1 MLLKHIFDNPNNLKS
16 MIFSVGKLFSILNS
30 FPNGTD
36 FLFVW
41 LKYLSITDVSLDN
54 VRKVLIENLSE
65 KGDNLAMTLAET
77 LERKGEERGIEKGK
91 EIGKEIGEK
100 IGKEIGRIESK
111 TEMAEK
117 MLKKGLDV
125 QFISEVSELSIE
137 DIEKLNPNI

>member
-1 MLLKHIFDNPNNLKS
+1 MIKPFLFFDYIPIFFDY
-16 MIFSVGKLFSILNS
+16 I
-30 FPNGTD
+30 PNGTD

-91 EIGKEIGEK
+91 EIG
-100 IGKEIGRIESK
+100 RIESK

-117 MLKKGLDV
+117 MLKNGLDV
-125 QFISEVSELSIE
+125 QFISEVSGLSIE
-137 DIEKLNPNI
+137 DIKNLNPNI